1 MKLSL
6 RVVLWFYVAFNLLQ
20 AVVLTFDPEL
30 IDRAYRGGELT
41 PTRRFQWYSVAGF
54 HVLIIAVTIIAMT
67 LSRAADRRK
76 FVIVNALIY
85 LLWDATSQL
94 AYWGEEI
101 GIATSDLVTNAGV
114 SIVTALVLFAV
125 AYFDRDPMT
134 SAPR

>member
-1 MKLSL
+1 MRAPL

-30 IDRAYRGGELT
+30 TDRAYRGGEMT
-41 PTRRFQWYSVAGF
+41 PTRHFQWYAVAGY

-76 FVIVNALIY
+76 LVIVNALMY

-94 AYWGEEI
+94 AYWGHEI
-101 GIATSDLVTNAGV
+101 GMATSDLVINAGV
-114 SIVTALVLFAV
+114 SIVTALALFAV
-125 AYFDRDPMT
+125 AYFDRDPAT